1 MHGGDR
7 SALDPGSPLTYS
19 PQLAMMAPAEEANG
33 LPLNGGHCS
42 SVAGWPA
49 QPKLLPTVII
59 CEFPPSDPL
68 RAVVGSLPECCS
80 RLLLPSS
87 FLASFPVPPPPRH
100 SFSAAKPLR
109 TAWQSGQRPAMLQ
122 GEEDG
127 LAAPAT
133 AATNLRRRRLQGRQ
147 QSGAATIAALFSIA
161 ASAWRADPQILWS
174 TLAPQ
179 FAKAFGSISVCAS
192 LPC

>member
-1 MHGGDR
+1 MSNRPAGLNKIQASHILRRAAQADADSSMHGGDR

-59 CEFPPSDPL
+59 CESPPSDPL

-100 SFSAAKPLR
+100 
-109 TAWQSGQRPAMLQ
+109 
-122 GEEDG
+122 
-127 LAAPAT
+127 
-133 AATNLRRRRLQGRQ
+133 
-147 QSGAATIAALFSIA
+147 
-161 ASAWRADPQILWS
+161 
-174 TLAPQ
+174 
-179 FAKAFGSISVCAS
+179 
-192 LPC
+192 